1 MNDYSN
7 PEIRPQSPEEVP
19 VAPEPGDDIG
29 ALSKC
34 NAEGAFT
41 PDGIDT
47 RPIDRNYTPTPP
59 PPPASA
65 PAASGKTSWFS
76 YRGKIGRMGYAAT
89 WAALSGY
96 FLGMGIIGI
105 NIDGKSYEMAI
116 AMPLMSGYLVVA
128 YLLIPQGAKRCHDLG
143 HSGWWQLI
151 PGYILVMLLGKGR

>member
-1 MNDYSN
+1 MNVYSE

-19 VAPEPGDDIG
+19 VAPEPEDDIA

-41 PDGIDT
+41 PGGIAT

-76 YRGKIGRMGYAAT
+76 YRGRIGRRGYAAT
-89 WAALSGY
+89 WAALLGY